1 MNNLTF
7 SWAVRQCAILS
18 FLIFFSTNIFAQS
31 NPKQIE
37 LLDETGTAI
46 IGATYQYSTQ
56 TGATDVK
63 GIMTLKYSEGDTLFL
78 SHLSFG
84 EWFLDAEA
92 VQAAFVAETIYK
104 SGRSIQIQPLT
115 VIALRPKTSESKILN
130 IDNQARLA
138 HDATSILNR
147 IPAISSIRKGGGYG
161 FDPVLRGFKYDQL
174 NIVID
179 GVQSATSACPNR
191 MDPPTSQIAPNM
203 MERIEVLKGPHSLR
217 YGTSFGGT
225 INFVSITPSFSNKQE
240 TFGRISGNYESNG
253 NIIRS
258 EGMVGLR
265 GNKYELGVFG
275 SWSQGEDY
283 EDGEARI
290 VQSDFARGSVGA
302 NLGLK
307 ISEAQTLKLSATRNF
322 ATDADF
328 PALAMDLRNDDT
340 WLFNAEHKFNVNGE
354 KMKSWNT
361 AVYLTSVDHL
371 MDNLLKPLDPRML
384 DASTSALTKTY
395 GGRTEG
401 VFKLKGNSIFV
412 GADLRVEEAE
422 GERSRAFLLG
432 PNAGKTFV
440 DNVWQNGQISRTGV
454 FGEYHLL
461 YSSLRLVVSGRVEM
475 NDAKLK
481 DASDEFM
488 NIYEESNSSQV
499 NPSVSIGGIKNFE
512 NNFSMG
518 LWLGRAQ
525 RSGSLTERFIN
536 YLPVGLDPYEM
547 LGNPEINP
555 EINNQVDLTFGY
567 KSKKTILDFGLFA
580 AYLQDYISSEIDTS
594 LTPRLPS
601 SPGVRQ
607 FINLEKALMTGFE
620 ATWNQDLPIGLQH
633 QMSVTYT
640 YGQNTEEDSPL
651 PEIAPLDF
659 RFLLSGAYFN
669 NKFFPEVSFRH
680 VLTQDRIAKEFGE
693 TKTPNFTLIDVKAK
707 YQISKI
713 WSVTAGVQNL
723 LDEAYYEHLSR
734 SVRGTSNAIYAPG
747 RNIFVSMVIDL
758 M

>member
-1 MNNLTF
+1 M
-7 SWAVRQCAILS
+7 AVRQWIMLS
-18 FLIFFSTNIFAQS
+18 FLLFFSTIVFSQN

-37 LLDETGTAI
+37 LLDETGSAI
-46 IGATYQYSTQ
+46 IGATYQYASQ
-56 TGATDVK
+56 SGATDVK
-63 GIMTLKYSEGDTLFL
+63 GIISLKYSEGDTLFL

-84 EWFLDAEA
+84 EWFLDDEK
-92 VQAAFVAETIYK
+92 VQAAIVSGHIYK
-104 SGRSIQIQPLT
+104 TGISILIQPLT
-115 VIALRPKTSESKILN
+115 VIALRPKTSESTILN

-147 IPAISSIRKGGGYG
+147 IPAISSIRKSGGYG

-225 INFVSITPSFSNKQE
+225 INFVSIAPSFSKELNP
-240 TFGRISGNYESNG
+240 FGRVSGNYESNG

-258 EGMVGLR
+258 EGLVGVR
-265 GNKYELGVFG
+265 GEKYELGVFG
-275 SWSQGEDY
+275 SWSQGDDY
-283 EDGEARI
+283 EDGDART
-290 VQSDFARGSVGA
+290 VESDFARGSVGA

-307 ISEAQTLKLSATRNF
+307 ISDAQTLKLSATRNF

-340 WLFNAEHKFNVNGE
+340 WLFNADYKIKINGD
-354 KMKSWNT
+354 KLKSWNSS
-361 AVYLTSVDHL
+361 VYLTSVDHL
-371 MDNLLKPLDPRML
+371 MDNLLKPLDPRMVN
-384 DASTSALTKTY
+384 ASTTALTKTY

-401 VFKLKGNSIFV
+401 IFKLNDNSLFV

-422 GERSRAFLLG
+422 GTRSREFLMG
-432 PNAGKTFV
+432 SNAGKTV
-440 DNVWQNGQISRTGV
+440 EDNVWQNGQISRTGV

-461 YSSLRLVVSGRVEM
+461 YSSLRFVVSGRLEM

-481 DASDEFM
+481 DASDEFL
-488 NIYEESNSSQV
+488 NVYAESNSSQL

-536 YLPVGLDPYEM
+536 YLPVGVDPYEM
-547 LGNPEINP
+547 LGNPEIDP

-567 KSKKTILDFGLFA
+567 KSQKTILDFGLFA
-580 AYLQDYISSEIDTS
+580 SYLQDFISSEIDTS
-594 LTPRLPS
+594 LTPRLPN

-607 FINLEKALMTGFE
+607 FINIDKALMTGFE

-633 QMSVTYT
+633 QMSLTYT
-640 YGQNTEEDSPL
+640 YGQNRVEDSPL

-659 RFLLSGAYFN
+659 RFLLSGAYFS
-669 NKFFPEVSFRH
+669 NKFFPEVCFRH

-723 LDEAYYEHLSR
+723 LDETYYEHLSR
-734 SVRGTSNAIYAPG
+734 SVRGTPNAIYSPG